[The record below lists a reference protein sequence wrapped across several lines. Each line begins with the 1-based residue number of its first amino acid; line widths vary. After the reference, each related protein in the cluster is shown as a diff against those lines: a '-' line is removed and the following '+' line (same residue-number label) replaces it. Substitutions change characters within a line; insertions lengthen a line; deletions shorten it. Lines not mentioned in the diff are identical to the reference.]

1 RQFANGKTTLSMEF
15 TRRIGGR
22 VYWVTVTAHMM
33 KKENGDVVAFLY
45 SADITGERTLQQV
58 LNAIAKTDYDFLVV
72 ADVPRNTSVRYT
84 QQNMGNTSISES
96 NHFIEES
103 RDYVRHYVCPE
114 EVERVLREIDTE
126 TVLAQLDA
134 HASYNVFY
142 GMPGPD
148 GGILKKQLHFSYIDR
163 ELKSI
168 LMTRV
173 DITAAVEEQEKK
185 NRELTAAVQMAE
197 QANAAKSEFLS
208 RISHEL
214 RTPMNAIMG
223 MDQLIAQ
230 RLDDPAFIR
239 DCVEKSQYSSRYL
252 LQLLSDIL
260 DMSKIETGRVT
271 LKIEAIACQPFL
283 DAISTIINTQAAAK
297 GVHYAVTK
305 FEGCKY
311 SYLGDSVRLQQI
323 LINIL
328 TNAIKFTQPGGT
340 VCLGISQIDGDEETA
355 RICFTIR
362 DTGIGIHPGFLPSIF
377 QPFAQEHSGTRS
389 GYGGSGLGLAISK
402 NLAQLMGGDILVEST
417 PGVGTTFRVEIPLG
431 IPKSCDK
438 AQTKTDAKHCD
449 GYDFTG
455 KKILLVEDHP
465 LNVMVAKKLLEFKN
479 ATVEVAE
486 NGQSGLDKFVAAP
499 ESYAAVLMDIR
510 MPVMDGL
517 ECAEAIRG
525 LDNPWAKTVPI
536 LAMSANA
543 FEEDVVKSKN
553 AGMNAHLAKPI
564 EAALLYQ
571 TLHELLER

>member
-1 RQFANGKTTLSMEF
+1 MRVSGKVMDGQDGKPVLYTVFTDMHEQVQAERALRESEARYAAAIKSANINIWEYEYATDTMTIFSTSPKIHPDDLTVRNYKEDVISAGHISEESARVLFDTLEKLENGAPEATADLWVRDKWGDEFWCERILYTNAFDEAGKPVKAYCVGRDITREKEAEKRYCEERSYREAVQRATMASINMNLTQNTILDYKSIFGEIAAHMGAASSAQAYFDQVCSELTTPEIQNRHATLFSRDGLLRQFANGKTTLSMEF
-15 TRRIGGR
+15 TRRIEGR

-33 KKENGDVVAFLY
+33 KKENDDVVAFLY
-45 SADITGERTLQQV
+45 STDITGERTLQQV

-84 QQNMGNTSISES
+84 QKNMGATYINES
-96 NHFIEES
+96 NHFFEES
-103 RDYVRHYVCPE
+103 QDYVRHNVCPE

-148 GGILKKQLHFSYIDR
+148 GGILKKQLHFTYIDR

-260 DMSKIETGRVT
+260 DMSKIETGKVT

-283 DAISTIINTQAAAK
+283 DA
-297 GVHYAVTK
+297 
-305 FEGCKY
+305 
-311 SYLGDSVRLQQI
+311 
-323 LINIL
+323 
-328 TNAIKFTQPGGT
+328 
-340 VCLGISQIDGDEETA
+340 
-355 RICFTIR
+355 
-362 DTGIGIHPGFLPSIF
+362 
-377 QPFAQEHSGTRS
+377 
-389 GYGGSGLGLAISK
+389 
-402 NLAQLMGGDILVEST
+402 
-417 PGVGTTFRVEIPLG
+417 
-431 IPKSCDK
+431 
-438 AQTKTDAKHCD
+438 
-449 GYDFTG
+449 
-455 KKILLVEDHP
+455 
-465 LNVMVAKKLLEFKN
+465 
-479 ATVEVAE
+479 
-486 NGQSGLDKFVAAP
+486 
-499 ESYAAVLMDIR
+499 
-510 MPVMDGL
+510 
-517 ECAEAIRG
+517 
-525 LDNPWAKTVPI
+525 
-536 LAMSANA
+536 
-543 FEEDVVKSKN
+543 
-553 AGMNAHLAKPI
+553 
-564 EAALLYQ
+564 
-571 TLHELLER
+571 